1 MVVERRETAP
11 PLRTAKAALEAP
23 APSIAKKTTSRTE
36 CTFLEELLEQ
46 KPAPETAR
54 EKIFRSFPSDDT
66 GGDGA
71 RSGDAKDDM
80 QSEEE
85 DEEGR
90 GHENNTRVEE
100 EEEHVE

>member
-1 MVVERRETAP
+1 M
-11 PLRTAKAALEAP
+11 K
-23 APSIAKKTTSRTE
+23 
-36 CTFLEELLEQ
+36 ELLEQ

-100 EEEHVE
+100 EEEHVK

>member
-1 MVVERRETAP
+1 M
-11 PLRTAKAALEAP
+11 K
-23 APSIAKKTTSRTE
+23 
-36 CTFLEELLEQ
+36 ELLEQ
-46 KPAPETAR
+46 KPAPETSR
-54 EKIFRSFPSDDT
+54 GKIFRSFPSDDT

-71 RSGDAKDDM
+71 CRGDAKDDM
-80 QSEEE
+80 QGEEE